1 VALGRVT
8 VRTFYLPAGRD
19 NSALPHRNAG
29 PGEGW
34 SRPRVELIP
43 GLRVAFLLVVLAAV
57 ALSAQDSPDVTP
69 DEERLLQVQQRR
81 ASLEKELGRL
91 RGEEKS
97 LLGEVEQLEVELRL
111 RNEELREIRL
121 TLRRTQ
127 SELDAT
133 VERVAELDKRLAAA
147 RPALAAHAR
156 ALYKMGELSYM
167 RLLLSVDQPSDLFRG
182 YRFVTTL
189 ARRDRERVAT
199 FRADLGSL
207 NEQRAELERRT
218 AESIELRGQLVAA
231 RRGLDRQRKRKTE
244 LLMSIV
250 EQKET
255 HAAYVEE
262 LAEAESRLEQ
272 LLGGLV
278 EGDVTIP
285 VAAFKGSL
293 PWPVDGPV
301 RSGFGRRKHP
311 RFDTYTVHN
320 GIEIASPPDVEV
332 HAVHEGT
339 VVYARRF
346 RGYGLMVVVDH
357 GGKHHSLYAHL
368 AEVEVLDGQKVVSG
382 EVVGLSGQGGL
393 ESPGVYFEMR
403 HGGRPEDPLDWLRR
417 P

>member
-1 VALGRVT
+1 M
-8 VRTFYLPAGRD
+8 
-19 NSALPHRNAG
+19 
-29 PGEGW
+29 
-34 SRPRVELIP
+34 
-43 GLRVAFLLVVLAAV
+43 
-57 ALSAQDSPDVTP
+57 
-69 DEERLLQVQQRR
+69 
-81 ASLEKELGRL
+81 
-91 RGEEKS
+91 
-97 LLGEVEQLEVELRL
+97 ELRL
-111 RNEELREIRL
+111 RSEELQEIRI
-121 TLRRTQ
+121 TLRQTQ

-133 VERVAELDKRLAAA
+133 VERVAELEARLAAA

-156 ALYKMGELSYM
+156 ALYKLGELSYM
-167 RLLLSVDQPSDLFRG
+167 RLLLSVDRPTDLFRG

-189 ARRDRERVAT
+189 ARRDRERVAA

-207 NEQRAELERRT
+207 NEQKAELERRT
-218 AESIELRGQLVAA
+218 AESIELRGRLVAA
-231 RRGLDRQRKRKTE
+231 RRGLDRQRERKTE

-262 LAEAESRLEQ
+262 LAEAEKRLGQ
-272 LLGGLV
+272 LLDGL
-278 EGDVTIP
+278 GDGEVAIP

-293 PWPVDGPV
+293 PWPVEGRV

-339 VVYARRF
+339 VVFAERF

-368 AEVEVLDGQKVVSG
+368 AEIEVRQGQRLDEGDGGGALGPGGPGEPRGLLRDAPRGAPGGPSRLASAPLISSIHEPTHAASWSPSCPPASSATSPWGHSWRAPSG
-382 EVVGLSGQGGL
+382 TPATGSWRSSTRWSG
-393 ESPGVYFEMR
+393 
-403 HGGRPEDPLDWLRR
+403 
-417 P
+417 

>member
-1 VALGRVT
+1 VRIAL
-8 VRTFYLPAGRD
+8 L
-19 NSALPHRNAG
+19 
-29 PGEGW
+29 
-34 SRPRVELIP
+34 LI
-43 GLRVAFLLVVLAAV
+43 VLAA
-57 ALSAQDSPDVTP
+57 AMLPAQDSAEVTP
-69 DEERLLQVQQRR
+69 DEERLLQVQERR
-81 ASLEKELGRL
+81 AALEEELARL

-111 RNEELREIRL
+111 RTEELREIRI

-127 SELDAT
+127 AELDAT
-133 VERVAELDKRLAAA
+133 VERVAELEERLAAA

-156 ALYKMGELSYM
+156 ALYKLGELSYM

-199 FRADLGSL
+199 FRADLSSL
-207 NEQRAELERRT
+207 NEQKAELERRT
-218 AESIELRGQLVAA
+218 SESIELRERLVAA
-231 RRGLDRQRKRKTE
+231 RRGLDRQRTRKTE

-262 LAEAESRLEQ
+262 LAEAEARLGQ
-272 LLGGLV
+272 LLAGLV

-293 PWPVDGPV
+293 PWPVTGPV

-311 RFDTYTVHN
+311 RFNTYTVHN

-332 HAVHEGT
+332 QAVHEGT
-339 VVYARRF
+339 VVFAERF

-368 AEVEVLDGQKVVSG
+368 AEVRVG
-382 EVVGLSGQGGL
+382 EGERVTGGDVVGLSGQGSL
-393 ESPGVYFEMR
+393 EGPGIYFEMR

>member
-1 VALGRVT
+1 LRTAL
-8 VRTFYLPAGRD
+8 LLL
-19 NSALPHRNAG
+19 ALTAVP
-29 PGEGW
+29 
-34 SRPRVELIP
+34 
-43 GLRVAFLLVVLAAV
+43 VV
-57 ALSAQDSPDVTP
+57 AQDPTDP
-69 DEERLLQVQQRR
+69 AAAADEERLLRVQERR
-81 ASLEKELGRL
+81 AALEDELKRL

-111 RNEELREIRL
+111 RAEELREIRL

-127 SELDAT
+127 AELDAT
-133 VERVAELDKRLAAA
+133 VESVGQLEERLAAA

-156 ALYKMGELSYM
+156 ALYKLGELSYA
-167 RLLLSVDQPSDLFRG
+167 RLLLSVDRPSDFFRG

-189 ARRDRERVAT
+189 ARRDRERVAA
-199 FRADLGSL
+199 FRADLAAL

-231 RRGLDRQRKRKTE
+231 RRRLDTQRKRKTE

-250 EQKET
+250 ERKET

-262 LAEAESRLEQ
+262 LAEAESRLAQ
-272 LLGGLV
+272 MLSGLG
-278 EGDVTIP
+278 EGHVTIP

-293 PWPVDGPV
+293 PWPVKGRV

-320 GIEIASPPDVEV
+320 GIEIASPLDVEV
-332 HAVHEGT
+332 RAVHEGT
-339 VVYARRF
+339 VVFARRF
-346 RGYGLMVVVDH
+346 RGYGLMAVVDH

-368 AEVEVLDGQKVVSG
+368 ADLEVEEGQKLAG
-382 EVVGLSGQGGL
+382 GDVVGLSGQGGL
-393 ESPGVYFEMR
+393 ERPGVYFEMR
-403 HGGRPEDPLDWLRR
+403 HRGRPEDPLDWLQR